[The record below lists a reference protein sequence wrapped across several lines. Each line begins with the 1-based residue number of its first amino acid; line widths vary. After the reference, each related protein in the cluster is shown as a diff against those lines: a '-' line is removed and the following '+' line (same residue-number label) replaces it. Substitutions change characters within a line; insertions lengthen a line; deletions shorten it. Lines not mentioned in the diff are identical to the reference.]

1 MGYKNARRDGRT
13 HAHPFLRTRERT
25 APVRHREVDPE
36 LEDILKLHVGGK
48 TRMTSRARLETVEQL
63 RKIYTPGVA
72 QVSKLI
78 EAEPDRLYDYT
89 SVGDTVAVVTNGTA
103 VLGLGDVGV
112 RAAMPV
118 MEGKSVILMEMV
130 DIAAVPILAEAHQAD
145 LFVETVAAIAP
156 TFGAILL
163 EDVAA
168 PLCFE
173 VEDRL
178 RARLDV
184 PVFHDDQHGTAVVV
198 LAALINALRIT
209 GKRAE
214 DLRVVMNGAGA
225 AGSAVARF
233 LLNYGV
239 RDVVLCDRAGSIYRG
254 RAENMNAAKRRIAE
268 ETNADNQR
276 GTLAEAMRGR
286 DCFIGVSVAGALS
299 PEMVRSMAPA
309 PIVFAMA
316 NPVPEIWPDEAVEAG
331 AAAAEDGRHINNAL
345 GFPGI
350 FRGALDARAR
360 EINEPMKVA
369 AASALAE
376 LAPEGELVPD
386 FMDRAVHRAVA
397 DAVAEAA
404 RRTGVARK

>member
-1 MGYKNARRDGRT
+1 MRYKECLRRRFPL
-13 HAHPFLRTRERT
+13 PFIAICTALRPRET
-25 APVRHREVDPE
+25 EPE
-36 LEDILKLHVGGK
+36 LDEILSLHEGGK
-48 TRMTSRARLETVEQL
+48 TRMVSRVRLDSVECL
-63 RKIYTPGVA
+63 RRIYTPGVA
-72 QVSKLI
+72 EVSRLI
-78 EAEPDRLYDYT
+78 ESDPRKLYEYT
-89 SVGDTVAVVTNGTA
+89 SVGETVAVVTNGTA

-130 DIAAVPILAEAHQAD
+130 DIAAVPLLLDTREAD
-145 LFVETVAAIAP
+145 RFVAAVTAVAP

-178 RARLDV
+178 REGLDV

-198 LAALINALRIT
+198 LAALISALQIS
-209 GKRAE
+209 GKRAG

-239 RDVVLCDRAGSIYRG
+239 ADVVLCDRAGAIYRG
-254 RAENMNAAKRRIAE
+254 RDEHMNSAKEKIAA
-268 ETNADNQR
+268 ETNRENQQ
-276 GTLAEAMRGR
+276 GSLAEVMRGK
-286 DCFIGVSVAGALS
+286 DAFIGVSVAGLVS
-299 PEMVRSMAPA
+299 QDMVRSMAPD
-309 PIVFAMA
+309 PIIFAMA
-316 NPVPEIWPDEAVEAG
+316 NPVPEIWPHEALEAG
-331 AAAAEDGRHINNAL
+331 AVAADDGRHINNAL

-350 FRGALDARAR
+350 FRGTLDARAR
-360 EINEPMKVA
+360 RINEEMKM
-369 AASALAE
+369 AASAALAD

-397 DAVAEAA
+397 DAVGEAA
-404 RRTGVARK
+404 RRTGVARA

>member
-1 MGYKNARRDGRT
+1 MKRREAEPQLD
-13 HAHPFLRTRERT
+13 
-25 APVRHREVDPE
+25 
-36 LEDILKLHVGGK
+36 DILSLHRGGK
-48 TRMTSRARLETVEQL
+48 TRMTSRMRLQTVEQL
-63 RKIYTPGVA
+63 RMIYTPGVA

-78 EAEPDRLYDYT
+78 EADPARLYEYT
-89 SVGDTVAVVTNGTA
+89 SVGDTVAVITNGTA

-118 MEGKSVILMEMV
+118 MEGKSVIFMEMA
-130 DIAAVPILAEAHQAD
+130 DIAAVPLLVDTRDAAR
-145 LFVETVAAIAP
+145 FVDTVAAIAP

-173 VEDRL
+173 VEDAL
-178 RARLDV
+178 KARLDV

-198 LAALINALRIT
+198 LAALIRALKLT

-225 AGSAVARF
+225 AGTAVARF
-233 LLNYGV
+233 LLDYGV
-239 RDVVLCDRAGSIYRG
+239 RDVVLCDRAGAVYRG
-254 RAENMNAAKRRIAE
+254 RAEHMNPAKEALAAI
-268 ETNADNQR
+268 TNKGGQR
-276 GTLAEAMRGR
+276 GTLAEVMRGK
-286 DCFIGVSVAGALS
+286 DCFIGVSVAGAVTR
-299 PEMVRSMAPA
+299 EMVRSMAPD

-316 NPVPEIWPDEAVEAG
+316 NPVPEIWPDEALEAG

-360 EINEPMKVA
+360 QINEEMKVA
-369 AASALAE
+369 ASSTLAR
-376 LAPEGELVPD
+376 LAPEGELVPN
-386 FMDRAVHRAVA
+386 FMDRAVHRALA
-397 DAVAEAA
+397 DAVADAA
-404 RRTGVARK
+404 RKSGVARA

>member
-1 MGYKNARRDGRT
+1 VR
-13 HAHPFLRTRERT
+13 PRET
-25 APVRHREVDPE
+25 DPE
-36 LEDILKLHVGGK
+36 LEDILKLHAGGK
-48 TRMTSRARLETVEQL
+48 TRMTSRMRLETVQQL
-63 RKIYTPGVA
+63 RTIYTPGVA

-78 EAEPDRLYDYT
+78 EADAEKVYDYT

-130 DIAAVPILAEAHQAD
+130 DIAAVPLLVDAHEREP
-145 LFVETVAAIAP
+145 FVEAVAAVAP

-173 VEDRL
+173 VEDEL
-178 RARLDV
+178 RQRLDV

-198 LAALINALRIT
+198 LAALISALQIT

-214 DLRVVMNGAGA
+214 ELRVVMNGAGA

-233 LLNYGV
+233 LLAYGV
-239 RDVVLCDRAGSIYRG
+239 KDVVLCDRAGAIYRG
-254 RAENMNAAKRRIAE
+254 RAEHMNPAKERLAG
-268 ETNADNQR
+268 ETNRQNER
-276 GTLAEAMRGR
+276 GGLAEVMRDK
-286 DCFIGVSVAGALS
+286 DCFIGVSVAGAVS
-299 PEMVRSMAPA
+299 PDMVRSMAPD

-316 NPVPEIWPDEAVEAG
+316 NPIPEIWPDEALEAG

-360 EINEPMKVA
+360 TINEEMKVA
-369 AASALAE
+369 AAAALAE
-376 LAPEGELVPD
+376 LAPPGELVPD
-386 FMDRAVHRAVA
+386 FMDRAVHRSVA

-404 RRTGVARK
+404 RRTGVART

>member
-1 MGYKNARRDGRT
+1 MKRREAEPQLD
-13 HAHPFLRTRERT
+13 
-25 APVRHREVDPE
+25 
-36 LEDILKLHVGGK
+36 DILSLHRGGK
-48 TRMTSRARLETVEQL
+48 TRMTSRMRLQTVEQL
-63 RKIYTPGVA
+63 RMIYTPGVA

-78 EAEPDRLYDYT
+78 EADPARLYEYT
-89 SVGDTVAVVTNGTA
+89 SVGDTVAVITNGTA

-118 MEGKSVILMEMV
+118 MEGKSVIFMEMV
-130 DIAAVPILAEAHQAD
+130 DIAAVPLLVDTRDAAR
-145 LFVETVAAIAP
+145 FVDTVATIAP

-173 VEDRL
+173 VEDAL
-178 RARLDV
+178 KARLDV

-198 LAALINALRIT
+198 LAALIRALKLT

-214 DLRVVMNGAGA
+214 NLRVVMNGAGA
-225 AGSAVARF
+225 AGTAVARF
-233 LLNYGV
+233 LLDYGV
-239 RDVVLCDRAGSIYRG
+239 RDVVLCDRAGAVYRG
-254 RAENMNAAKRRIAE
+254 RAEHMNPAKEALAAI
-268 ETNADNQR
+268 TNKDSER
-276 GTLAEAMRGR
+276 GTLAEVMRGK
-286 DCFIGVSVAGALS
+286 DCFIGVSVAGAVTR
-299 PEMVRSMAPA
+299 EMVRSMAPD

-316 NPVPEIWPDEAVEAG
+316 NPVPEIWPDEALEAG

-360 EINEPMKVA
+360 QINEEMKVA
-369 AASALAE
+369 ASSTLAR
-376 LAPEGELVPD
+376 LAPEGELVPN

-397 DAVAEAA
+397 DAVADAA
-404 RRTGVARK
+404 RKSGVARA

>member
-1 MGYKNARRDGRT
+1 MVSRLNIDSVER
-13 HAHPFLRTRERT
+13 LR
-25 APVRHREVDPE
+25 
-36 LEDILKLHVGGK
+36 
-48 TRMTSRARLETVEQL
+48 Q
-63 RKIYTPGVA
+63 IYTPGVA
-72 QVSKLI
+72 EVSRLI

-118 MEGKSVILMEMV
+118 MEGKAVILMEMV
-130 DIAAVPILAEAHQAD
+130 DIAAVPLLVDTKEAD
-145 LFVETVAAIAP
+145 RLVEAVAAFAP
-156 TFGAILL
+156 TFGALLL
-163 EDVAA
+163 EDIAA

-173 VEDRL
+173 VE
-178 RARLDV
+178 ARLKKRVQV

-198 LAALINALRIT
+198 LAALISALKVSGR
-209 GKRAE
+209 RAE

-233 LLNYGV
+233 LLDYGV
-239 RDVVLCDRAGSIYRG
+239 ADVVLCDRAGAIYRG
-254 RAENMNAAKRRIAE
+254 RARHMNPAKERIAR
-268 ETNADNQR
+268 ETNRDNER
-276 GTLAEAMRGR
+276 GTLEEVMRGK
-286 DCFIGVSVAGALS
+286 DVFIGVSVGGIVS
-299 PEMVRSMAPA
+299 KEMIRSMAPG

-316 NPVPEIWPDEAVEAG
+316 NPVPEIWPHEALEAG

-350 FRGALDARAR
+350 FRGALDARATD
-360 EINEPMKVA
+360 INEPMKVA
-369 AASALAE
+369 AAGALAE

-404 RRTGVARK
+404 RQSGVARA

>member
-1 MGYKNARRDGRT
+1 MRPK
-13 HAHPFLRTRERT
+13 E
-25 APVRHREVDPE
+25 PE
-36 LEDILKLHVGGK
+36 PRLEDILPLHRGGK
-48 TRMTSRARLETVEQL
+48 TRMVSRLELDSVERL
-63 RKIYTPGVA
+63 RQIYTPGVA
-72 QVSKLI
+72 EVSRII
-78 EAEPDRLYDYT
+78 EREPEKLYDYT

-130 DIAAVPILAEAHQAD
+130 DIAAVPLLVEAHDAD
-145 LFVETVAAIAP
+145 RLVETVAAVSP

-173 VEDRL
+173 VEGRL
-178 RARLDV
+178 REMLDV

-198 LAALINALRIT
+198 LAALISALRIS
-209 GKRAE
+209 GKSAG

-233 LLNYGV
+233 LLGYGV
-239 RDVVLCDRAGSIYRG
+239 GNVVLCDRAGAIWRG
-254 RAENMNAAKRRIAE
+254 RPEHMNPAKEQIAR
-268 ETNADNQR
+268 ETNKENER
-276 GTLAEAMRGR
+276 GTLAEVMRGK
-286 DCFIGVSVAGALS
+286 DVFIGVSTAGLVS
-299 PEMVRSMAPA
+299 QEMVRSMAA
-309 PIVFAMA
+309 DPIVFAMA
-316 NPVPEIWPDEAVEAG
+316 NPVPEIWPHEAMEAG
-331 AAAAEDGRHINNAL
+331 AVAAEDGRHINNAL

-360 EINEPMKVA
+360 QINEEMKEA
-369 AASALAE
+369 AAAALAE

-386 FMDRAVHRAVA
+386 FMDRSVHAAVA

-404 RRTGVARK
+404 RRTGTARA

>member
-1 MGYKNARRDGRT
+1 MRDRESE
-13 HAHPFLRTRERT
+13 PERDEVLR
-25 APVRHREVDPE
+25 
-36 LEDILKLHVGGK
+36 LHEGGK
-48 TRMTSRARLETVEQL
+48 TRMVSRLKIDSVQRLRQ
-63 RKIYTPGVA
+63 IYTPGVA
-72 QVSKLI
+72 EVSRLI

-89 SVGDTVAVVTNGTA
+89 SVGETVAVVTNGTA

-118 MEGKSVILMEMV
+118 MEGKAVILMEMV
-130 DIAAVPILAEAHQAD
+130 DIAAVPMLVDTKDAD
-145 LFVETVAAIAP
+145 RLVETVAAFAP

-163 EDVAA
+163 EDIAA

-178 RARLDV
+178 KERASV

-198 LAALINALRIT
+198 LAALISALKIS

-233 LLNYGV
+233 LLDYGV
-239 RDVVLCDRAGSIYRG
+239 ADVVLCDRAGAIYQGRG
-254 RAENMNAAKRRIAE
+254 EHMNPAKERIAR
-268 ETNADNQR
+268 ETNRDNEQ
-276 GTLAEAMRGR
+276 GTLEEVMRGK
-286 DCFIGVSVAGALS
+286 DVFIGVSVGGIVS
-299 PEMVRSMAPA
+299 KEMVRSMAPE

-316 NPVPEIWPDEAVEAG
+316 NPVPEIWPHEAVEAG
-331 AAAAEDGRHINNAL
+331 AVAAEDGRHINNAL

-350 FRGALDARAR
+350 FRGALDARATD
-360 EINEPMKVA
+360 INEPMKVA

-397 DAVAEAA
+397 DAVAHAA
-404 RRTGVARK
+404 REQQLR